1 MSLMWRK
8 YHISLHMRLRRQ
20 LGKFSFSSLNF
31 QLEGLIYIEI
41 VVTAASK
48 GQTKGSN
55 QNSSHLHWWTE
66 ESSFLSRYP
75 VLWTS
80 AVSSILPPHHKGR
93 CSLRTMH
100 PLLSLQP
107 SFPHPYLVSRTSLPC
122 GCFFLSWDQRQ
133 LKLKKKKVPKLA
145 RKDNPKCKQPPYNGE
160 Y

>member
-75 VLWTS
+75 VL
-80 AVSSILPPHHKGR
+80 
-93 CSLRTMH
+93 
-100 PLLSLQP
+100 
-107 SFPHPYLVSRTSLPC
+107 
-122 GCFFLSWDQRQ
+122 
-133 LKLKKKKVPKLA
+133 
-145 RKDNPKCKQPPYNGE
+145 
-160 Y
+160 